1 MAYLRSQRTDVIPA
15 AAGASYEEG
24 IWTHTMT
31 FDGGGPA
38 TFDTPSYQYGQYS
51 KIGNLVYVSAFFSL
65 SSMNSGSGG
74 CYLGGFPYNSG
85 NDRQSEYTALVMGY
99 GSGLAITA
107 GQTVTANVIRNNSY
121 ATLRLWDSTGGVSTM
136 NASELSNDGTGI
148 MSGSYW
154 VD

>member
-1 MAYLRSQRTDVIPA
+1 MAYLRSGRTDVIPA
-15 AAGASYEEG
+15 ATGASYEEG

-51 KIGNLVYVSAFFSL
+51 KIGNLVYISAFFSL
-65 SSMNSGSGG
+65 SSLNSGTGG

-85 NDRQSEYTALVMGY
+85 NDRQSEYTALFMGY
-99 GSGLAITA
+99 GTSMALTA
-107 GQTVTANVIRNNSY
+107 GQNVTANVIRNNSY
-121 ATLRLWDSTGGVSTM
+121 ATLRLWDVTVGVSTLD
-136 NASELSNDGTGI
+136 ASELTANGGGI
-148 MSGSYW
+148 ISGSYW